1 MERYVALLRGI
12 NVGGKNKIPMSELK
26 QGFIELGYE
35 QVATQLNSGNVLFTT
50 KISPLPE
57 LTQQI
62 EAMIQRRFDLT
73 IPVLLLPQKQLVETL
88 ELAPAWWGTSD
99 KEIYDNM
106 IFLYPGLSSEIFY
119 QKMGPAHPDYEK
131 IQLQEKVVF
140 WSFIRKDNQKTN
152 WWSKTAK
159 SNLRQ
164 QITIRTAN
172 TVRKI
177 ATM

>member
-35 QVATQLNSGNVLFTT
+35 QVVTHLNSGNVLFTT
-50 KISPLPE
+50 KTLPLPE

-62 EAMIQRRFDLT
+62 EAMIQRRFSLA
-73 IPVLLLPQKQLVETL
+73 IPVLLLPQSQLIETL

-99 KEIYDNM
+99 KEIYDNV
-106 IFLYPGLSSEIFY
+106 IFLYPGLSSESFY

-140 WSFIRKDNQKTN
+140 WSFIRKDHQKTN

-159 SNLRQ
+159 SSLRQ